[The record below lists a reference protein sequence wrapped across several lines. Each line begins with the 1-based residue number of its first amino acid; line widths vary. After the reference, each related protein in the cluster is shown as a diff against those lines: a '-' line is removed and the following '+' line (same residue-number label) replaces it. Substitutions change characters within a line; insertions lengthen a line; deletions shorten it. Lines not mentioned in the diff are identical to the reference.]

1 MSRKGHKNRVSGLI
15 LLDAG
20 TAPRY
25 ASWVPIKSL
34 IFHIKEPTRR
44 ARQHAK
50 QETVGVGNRRSIRNP
65 LRPRAAGG
73 SSQGRGGC
81 SGLGGRALRQGVSR
95 VDRPEERQRA
105 DA

>member
-25 ASWVPIKSL
+25 ASCVPIKTL

-50 QETVGVGNRRSIRNP
+50 QETVGDGNRRGICNS
-65 LRPRAAGG
+65 LRPRAARGG
-73 SSQGRGGC
+73 SEGRGGC
-81 SGLGGRALRQGVSR
+81 SRLCGRALRQGISR
-95 VDRPEERQRA
+95 MDRAEE
-105 DA
+105 

>member
-25 ASWVPIKSL
+25 ASCVPIKSL

-50 QETVGVGNRRSIRNP
+50 QETVGGGNRRGIGNP
-65 LRPRAAGG
+65 VRVRATSGF
-73 SSQGRGGC
+73 SEGRGGC
-81 SGLGGRALRQGVSR
+81 TRRGGGALRQGVSG
-95 VDRPEERQRA
+95 VDPAEERQ
-105 DA
+105 